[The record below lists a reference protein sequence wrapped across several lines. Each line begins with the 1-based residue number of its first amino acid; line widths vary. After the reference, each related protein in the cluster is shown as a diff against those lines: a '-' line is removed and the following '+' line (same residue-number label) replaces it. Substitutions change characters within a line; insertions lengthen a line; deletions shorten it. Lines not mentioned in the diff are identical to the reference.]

1 MGKTPEPRTVMVW
14 DLPTRLF
21 HWLLVGLMA
30 VSFVTVEIG
39 GNAMRLHAWSGFTIL
54 GLVLFRVAWGFA
66 GSTPSRFKTFLVG
79 PRRVKAYVQTL
90 FRPDGPHHLTHNP
103 LGGWSVAAMLAAVL
117 VQAATGLFASDDIMT
132 QGPLNR
138 LVSSQT
144 GRLLTDLHELNAVH
158 RREEMQAD
166 EIGRPCRGLGQAG
179 DAGKAVGRGAETLLE
194 HGGRLGKGVA
204 DIEGRRTAPGLFD
217 ALHRDPANG

>member
-1 MGKTPEPRTVMVW
+1 MGQTPEPRPVVVW

-30 VSFVTVEIG
+30 VSYVTVEIG
-39 GNAMRLHAWSGFTIL
+39 GNAMQLHAWSGFTIL

-79 PRRVKAYVQTL
+79 PRRVKSYVQTL
-90 FRPDGPHHLTHNP
+90 LRPDGPHHLTHNP
-103 LGGWSVAAMLAAVL
+103 LGGWSVAAMLSAAL

-144 GRLLTDLHELNAVH
+144 GRLLTDLHELNADLILVLAAVH
-158 RREEMQAD
+158 VAAVLFHLVYKHDNLIAPM
-166 EIGRPCRGLGQAG
+166 ITGRKPWTGPVG
-179 DAGKAVGRGAETLLE
+179 DMRPAPLWRALAIAALAAAAVAWLVR
-194 HGGRLGKGVA
+194 
-204 DIEGRRTAPGLFD
+204 
-217 ALHRDPANG
+217 

>member
-1 MGKTPEPRTVMVW
+1 MVAIW

-30 VSFVTVEIG
+30 VSYVTVEIG
-39 GNAMRLHAWSGFTIL
+39 GNAMQLHAWSGFTIL

-79 PRRVKAYVQTL
+79 PRRVKAYAQTL
-90 FRPDGPHHLTHNP
+90 LRPDGAHHLTHNP

-138 LVSSQT
+138 LVSSDT
-144 GRLLTDLHELNAVH
+144 GRLLTDLHELNANLIVALAAAHVAAVLFHLVYKRDNLISPMITGEKPWEEPLPESHKSPLWLAAIVAAFAAGTVWWLVH
-158 RREEMQAD
+158 
-166 EIGRPCRGLGQAG
+166 
-179 DAGKAVGRGAETLLE
+179 
-194 HGGRLGKGVA
+194 
-204 DIEGRRTAPGLFD
+204 
-217 ALHRDPANG
+217 

>member
-1 MGKTPEPRTVMVW
+1 MGKTPERRMVAIW

-30 VSFVTVEIG
+30 VSYVTVEIG
-39 GNAMRLHAWSGFTIL
+39 GNAMQLHAWSGFTIL

-90 FRPDGPHHLTHNP
+90 LRPDGPHHLTHNP

-138 LVSSQT
+138 LVSSDT
-144 GRLLTDLHELNAVH
+144 GRLLTDLHELNANLIVALAAAH
-158 RREEMQAD
+158 VAAVLFHLVYKRDNLITPMITGEKPWEGPLPETRKSPLWLAVVVAA
-166 EIGRPCRGLGQAG
+166 LAAG
-179 DAGKAVGRGAETLLE
+179 AVWWLVR
-194 HGGRLGKGVA
+194 
-204 DIEGRRTAPGLFD
+204 
-217 ALHRDPANG
+217 

>member
-1 MGKTPEPRTVMVW
+1 MGKTSERRMVAIW

-30 VSFVTVEIG
+30 VSYVTVEIG
-39 GNAMRLHAWSGFTIL
+39 GNAMQLHAWSGFTIL

-79 PRRVKAYVQTL
+79 PRRVKAYAQTL
-90 FRPDGPHHLTHNP
+90 LRPEGAHHLTHNP

-138 LVSSQT
+138 LVSSDT
-144 GRLLTDLHELNAVH
+144 GRLLTDLHELNANLIVALAAAH
-158 RREEMQAD
+158 VAAVLFHLVYKRDNLIGPMITGEKPWEGPLP
-166 EIGRPCRGLGQAG
+166 EIRKSPLWLAAVVAALAAG
-179 DAGKAVGRGAETLLE
+179 AVWWLVR
-194 HGGRLGKGVA
+194 
-204 DIEGRRTAPGLFD
+204 
-217 ALHRDPANG
+217 

>member
-1 MGKTPEPRTVMVW
+1 MGKTSERRMVAIW

-30 VSFVTVEIG
+30 VSYVTVEIG
-39 GNAMRLHAWSGFTIL
+39 GNAMQLHAWSGFTIL

-79 PRRVKAYVQTL
+79 PRRVKAYAQTL
-90 FRPDGPHHLTHNP
+90 LRPDGTHHLTHNP

-117 VQAATGLFASDDIMT
+117 FQAATGLFASDDIMT

-138 LVSSQT
+138 LVSSGT
-144 GRLLTDLHELNAVH
+144 GRLLTDLHELNADLIVALAAAHVAAVLFHLVYKRDNLIGPMITGEKPWEGPVPEIRKSPLWLAAVVAAFAAGTVWWLVH
-158 RREEMQAD
+158 
-166 EIGRPCRGLGQAG
+166 
-179 DAGKAVGRGAETLLE
+179 
-194 HGGRLGKGVA
+194 
-204 DIEGRRTAPGLFD
+204 
-217 ALHRDPANG
+217 